1 MLDIRRIRQNPQEIE
16 HLLAK
21 KHVIVDL
28 NQVNVLD
35 QKRREILAQIEG
47 LKAERNQNSERVA
60 AKKKRGEDASD
71 LIDATRAIGEQI
83 RDLEASIEPL
93 DGELRTFLLTVPNVP
108 LPEVPDGSSSDDNVE
123 MHRWGQLP
131 EFHFEPLPHWD
142 LGERLGIFDFERA
155 RKITG
160 ARFSVLKGLGSRLSR
175 ALIDYMLDHA
185 RDRGYLEISPPYMV
199 NYDSMV
205 GTGQFP
211 KFVDDA
217 FGVTPAGYFLIPTAE
232 VPLTNLHRGEILAFD
247 ALPIKYTAYTASF
260 RAEAGA
266 AGRDTR
272 GLIRQHQ
279 FDKVELVRI
288 VEPDQSPAAMEEMLR
303 DAETILE
310 ELEVPYRTVLL
321 CGGDM
326 GFGQAKTYDIEVWMP
341 SYGRYVE
348 ISSVSNMTD
357 FQARRA
363 EIRYRPKGS
372 KKTELVHT
380 LNGSALAV
388 GRTIAALV
396 ENYQT
401 ASGHVRIPAA
411 LQSYMSGVKEI

>member
-1 MLDIRRIRQNPQEIE
+1 MLDIRRIRQDPQEIE

-28 NQVNVLD
+28 NQVNILD
-35 QKRREILAQIEG
+35 QKRRDILAQIEG
-47 LKAERNQNSERVA
+47 LKAERNQNSESVA

-71 LIDATRAIGEQI
+71 LISATRLIGEQI
-83 RDLEASIEPL
+83 RDLEASIEPI
-93 DGELRTFLLTVPNVP
+93 DGELRTFLLTVPNIP

-123 MHRWGQLP
+123 LHRWGQLP
-131 EFHFEPLPHWD
+131 RFHFEPLPHWD

-185 RDRGYLEISPPYMV
+185 RGRGYLEISPPYMV

-217 FGVTPAGYFLIPTAE
+217 FGVTPAGYYLIPTAE
-232 VPLTNLHRGEILAFD
+232 VPLTNLHRGEILSAD

-288 VEPDQSPAAMEEMLR
+288 AESDKSAIAMEEMLR

-310 ELEVPYRTVLL
+310 ELEMPYRTVLL

-396 ENYQT
+396 ENYQS
-401 ASGHVRIPAA
+401 ASGHVRIPLA
-411 LQSYMSGVKEI
+411 LQSYMPGVKEI

>member
-28 NQVNVLD
+28 NQVKVLD

-71 LIDATRAIGEQI
+71 LIEATRTIGEQI

-93 DGELRTFLLTVPNVP
+93 DGELRTFLLTVPNIP

-131 EFHFEPLPHWD
+131 AFHFEPLPHWD

-211 KFVDDA
+211 KFIDDA
-217 FGVTPAGYFLIPTAE
+217 FGVTPAGYYLIPTAE
-232 VPLTNLHRGEILAFD
+232 VPLTNLHRGEILASD

-288 VEPDQSPAAMEEMLR
+288 VEPEQSSAAMEEMLR